1 MRNFGSAVEASAS
14 AVAVYVYDFSFRV
27 DAWEI

>member
-1 MRNFGSAVEASAS
+1 MRNFGSAVEASA
-14 AVAVYVYDFSFRV
+14 VAVYVYDFTFRV